1 MYMSLTTHKHLALDR
16 SDPGYD
22 KLWKVRPLLDIVCK
36 RSLELYSPHPQIS
49 VDESMIGTKSRLS
62 FIQYMPKKPVKW
74 GIKNW
79 VCADSVTGYILTF
92 DVYCGGN
99 ASHSVHPKGLA
110 YGVVMKLVQPFL
122 DKGHTVYMDN
132 FYTSPELFHD
142 LLERNTSASGTVRQ
156 NHKHFPAL
164 LKSVYGET
172 ATPRGTTTF
181 AYYKQL
187 TMVRWSDNKDVYAL
201 STLYSDQLTTARR
214 RVGSAVS
221 DVPCPRIISDYNAL
235 MGGVDLA
242 DQAMCYYSIGRKSM
256 KWWRRVFWRM
266 VDHVITNA
274 YVIYSANNAHS
285 LERIHTR
292 VKFRLQLANDLATPA
307 LHLRKGPGRSPAQ
320 SLSRLTGKHFPYWSG
335 VKKRCAVCAYKKTHS
350 SGMKKYKDKKI
361 TRWCPK
367 CEVHL
372 CIGTCFEVYHTRV
385 NYKH

>member
-1 MYMSLTTHKHLALDR
+1 
-16 SDPGYD
+16 
-22 KLWKVRPLLDIVCK
+22 
-36 RSLELYSPHPQIS
+36 
-49 VDESMIGTKSRLS
+49 
-62 FIQYMPKKPVKW
+62 
-74 GIKNW
+74 
-79 VCADSVTGYILTF
+79 
-92 DVYCGGN
+92 
-99 ASHSVHPKGLA
+99 
-110 YGVVMKLVQPFL
+110 MKLVQPFL

-156 NHKHFPAL
+156 NRKHFPAL
-164 LKSVYGET
+164 LKPVYGET
-172 ATPRGTTTF
+172 ARPRGTTTF

-221 DVPCPRIISDYNAL
+221 DVPCPRIISDYNAF

-292 VKFRLQLANDLATPA
+292 VKFHLQLANDQQLLPSTSVKVQVALLHSRCLASQESTFPTG
-307 LHLRKGPGRSPAQ
+307 LESRS
-320 SLSRLTGKHFPYWSG
+320 
-335 VKKRCAVCAYKKTHS
+335 VV
-350 SGMKKYKDKKI
+350 
-361 TRWCPK
+361 
-367 CEVHL
+367 L
-372 CIGTCFEVYHTRV
+372 CVRIRRHILVA
-385 NYKH
+385 